1 MPIKG
6 LFNKNQNNENINKK
20 IAELEKM
27 YLKLNALELRV
38 NRLAKLEE
46 KIYSL
51 LKWKDEVSK
60 DQQSNRFSRQN
71 YSDLSKELQS
81 VEASLIKKIDPF
93 FEKVHYLSTYIYELE
108 QKILTV
114 SVVESSD
121 AIVLDEQEKLDSL
134 ISYIH
139 DLENKISLQN
149 EREMAMLARIDA
161 LEEKFAGF
169 QSNKKNDEQ
178 AVVIKEIRID
188 KFYLDKY
195 EQNNNFAQLG
205 IKDLSGALNIGATYG
220 REVMPKE
227 VSEQLKEDLKDLT
240 KIKED
245 MESPKSEQAVGE
257 SSEETESTS
266 DEPISFTEISIEEES
281 EED

>member
-1 MPIKG
+1 
-6 LFNKNQNNENINKK
+6 
-20 IAELEKM
+20 M

-93 FEKVHYLSTYIYELE
+93 FEKVRYLSTYIYELE

-121 AIVLDEQEKLDSL
+121 AIALDEQQKLASL

-139 DLENKISLQN
+139 DLEHKISLQN
-149 EREMAMLARIDA
+149 EREMAMLTRIDA

-220 REVMPKE
+220 RDVMPKE
-227 VSEQLKEDLKDLT
+227 VSEQLKEDL
-240 KIKED
+240 
-245 MESPKSEQAVGE
+245 
-257 SSEETESTS
+257 
-266 DEPISFTEISIEEES
+266 
-281 EED
+281 

>member
-6 LFNKNQNNENINKK
+6 LFNQNQNNENLNKK
-20 IAELEKM
+20 IAELENR
-27 YLKLNALELRV
+27 YLKLNALEVRV

-46 KIYSL
+46 KIYPL
-51 LKWKDEVSK
+51 LKWKEEMSK
-60 DQQSNRFSRQN
+60 DKKTNGFSRQKN
-71 YSDLSKELQS
+71 SDFSKELQS
-81 VEASLIKKIDPF
+81 VEASLLRKIDPY
-93 FEKVHYLSTYIYELE
+93 FEKVDYLSTYIYELE
-108 QKILTV
+108 KKILTD
-114 SVVESSD
+114 SD
-121 AIVLDEQEKLDSL
+121 AKESEAYIADEEEKIAALL
-134 ISYIH
+134 AYIH
-139 DLENKISLQN
+139 DLEGKISLQN
-149 EREMAMLARIDA
+149 DREMAMLERLDA
-161 LEEKFAGF
+161 LEEKLAEI
-169 QSNKKNDEQ
+169 QDNKKKDEQ

-227 VSEQLKEDLKDLT
+227 VSDQLKEDLKDLT

-245 MESPKSEQAVGE
+245 KESQKSEQAVGE
-257 SSEETESTS
+257 SSEEAESSS
-266 DEPISFTEISIEEES
+266 DEPISFTEIPIEEES

>member
-93 FEKVHYLSTYIYELE
+93 FEKVRYLSTYIYELE

-121 AIVLDEQEKLDSL
+121 AIALDEQQKLASL

-139 DLENKISLQN
+139 DLEHKISLQN
-149 EREMAMLARIDA
+149 EREMAMLTRIDA

-169 QSNKKNDEQ
+169 QSNKKDDEQ

-220 REVMPKE
+220 RDVMPKE
-227 VSEQLKEDLKDLT
+227 VSEQLKEDL
-240 KIKED
+240 
-245 MESPKSEQAVGE
+245 
-257 SSEETESTS
+257 
-266 DEPISFTEISIEEES
+266 
-281 EED
+281 